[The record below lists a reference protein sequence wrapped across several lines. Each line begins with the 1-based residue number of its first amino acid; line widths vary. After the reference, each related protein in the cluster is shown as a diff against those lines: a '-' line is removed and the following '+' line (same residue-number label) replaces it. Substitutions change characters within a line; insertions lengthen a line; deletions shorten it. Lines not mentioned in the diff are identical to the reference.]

1 MVTLFKT
8 ALVAT
13 FNQLTNGKM
22 KHIAAEARLCVVMID
37 AGVLFI
43 LVELLFALHSVLTT
57 GPIAPSPFCMLH
69 VLLGFLVSSINSSRI
84 LPPTGLI
91 PL

>member
-43 LVELLFALHSVLTT
+43 ISVDTHK
-57 GPIAPSPFCMLH
+57 A
-69 VLLGFLVSSINSSRI
+69 GFYPDIFRDIVKKKKKN
-84 LPPTGLI
+84 TEC
-91 PL
+91 